1 MTHLQTVIARV
12 VDTFF
17 FPYFK
22 NVVLF
27 FCYFYLLLFA
37 DESQEVDVVI
47 VMSANVGQ
55 DAQVTSS

>member
-1 MTHLQTVIARV
+1 ML
-12 VDTFF
+12 FF
-17 FPYFK
+17 FF
-22 NVVLF
+22 N
-27 FCYFYLLLFA
+27 FYLLLFA